1 MDVRCERK
9 KEKAMPE
16 EASGEE
22 AGEMCEEVPQKAS
35 LLPEKTTLLPEKV

>member
-16 EASGEE
+16 KASGEE
-22 AGEMCEEVPQKAS
+22 VGEMRKEAPQKVS
-35 LLPEKTTLLPEKV
+35 LLPEKV